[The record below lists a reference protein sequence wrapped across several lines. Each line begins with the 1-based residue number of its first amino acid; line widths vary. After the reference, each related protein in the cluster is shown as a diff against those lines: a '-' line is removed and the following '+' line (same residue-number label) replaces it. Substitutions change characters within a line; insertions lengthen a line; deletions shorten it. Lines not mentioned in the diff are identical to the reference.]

1 MATTGISR
9 HRVSGGVN
17 SMKIASWS
25 KKYYKGLTEVQHKA
39 NDVWF
44 KNMLKVLK
52 NTGVLAVPN
61 LQKTFNKQ
69 GQEVK
74 NCNTCGE
81 SVSPNLNYCLTCE
94 NDTLMGWT

>member
-39 NDVWF
+39 NDVLF

-69 GQEVK
+69 GKEILL
-74 NCNTCGE
+74 G
-81 SVSPNLNYCLTCE
+81 
-94 NDTLMGWT
+94 

>member
-1 MATTGISR
+1 MATTCISR

-69 GQEVK
+69 GQEILL
-74 NCNTCGE
+74 G
-81 SVSPNLNYCLTCE
+81 
-94 NDTLMGWT
+94 